1 MRNRFRKIQV
11 LSTLAVLLLAG
22 VDAAACQPPEEK
34 PLQQLLD
41 EAAGG
46 VRAKVMAAEVKNL
59 DELGIPCSAVICDV
73 LEVRLDVLEVIKGPY
88 DENKKV
94 HAPIPMMCVAII
106 MPGWEY
112 VLFLE
117 ERDGLTFPNI
127 YSFHPK
133 GEKQQARL
141 EELRDLAAR

>member
-1 MRNRFRKIQV
+1 MRNRLRKFHV
-11 LSTLAVLLLAG
+11 LCTLAAILLTG
-22 VDAAACQPPEEK
+22 FDASACQPPEEK

-41 EAAGG
+41 EAAGV
-46 VRAKVMAAEVKNL
+46 VRAKVMAAEVKDL
-59 DELGIPCSAVICDV
+59 DDLGIPCNAVICDV

-88 DENKKV
+88 DESKKV

-133 GEKQQARL
+133 GEKELVRL